1 MNTQTLVMVLV
12 FGTIIALVFIGYLA
26 FKPVGASPKQHRK
39 RLDKLRERYSSST
52 ETRTD
57 VQMRKILARQDNKL
71 DSFIGQILPR
81 PAELRKRLY
90 RTGKGWTMGKYGI
103 ASGSILLF
111 TIVML
116 AFSAKKLPFIL
127 DVVTAIFLAIALPH
141 FVVSRAIKKRLARF
155 VTLFPD
161 AIDLMVRGLRSGLP
175 ITESLGIVS
184 KEISDP
190 ISSEFRQ
197 ITDKIRIGRTMEQA
211 LNEAVD
217 RIPTAEFK
225 FFIIT
230 LSIQRE
236 TGGNL
241 AETLANLS
249 DVLRKR
255 MQMKL
260 KIKAM
265 SSEAKASAWIVG
277 SMPFIMFVILTLTKR
292 EFMEPFFSDNRMQAI
307 AAGGL
312 IWISIGIFVMSR
324 MVAFE
329 I

>member
-1 MNTQTLVMVLV
+1 MNNQMLLMCIV
-12 FGTIIALVFIGYLA
+12 FGTVVALAAIGYLA
-26 FKPVGASPKQHRK
+26 FQPAGATPKQHRR
-39 RLDKLRERYSSST
+39 RLDKLRERYSLST

-57 VQMRKILARQDNKL
+57 VQMRKILSRQDNKI

-81 PAELRKRLY
+81 PAELRKRLS
-90 RTGKGWTMGKYGI
+90 RTGKSWTIGNYGL
-103 ASGSILLF
+103 ASGGILVFVTLILAL
-111 TIVML
+111 IVKLQFFL
-116 AFSAKKLPFIL
+116 AL
-127 DVVTAIFLAIALPH
+127 VVGTFLAIAVPH
-141 FVVSRAIKKRLARF
+141 LVVSKLLKKRLKNF

-184 KEISDP
+184 KELPDP
-190 ISSEFRQ
+190 VSTEFRMV
-197 ITDKIRIGRTMEQA
+197 TDKIRIGRTMEQA
-211 LNEAVD
+211 LNESVE
-217 RIPTAEFK
+217 RIPTPEFK

-241 AETLANLS
+241 AETLSNLS

-277 SMPFIMFVILTLTKR
+277 SMPFVMFVSLVLIKR
-292 EFMEPFFSDNRMQAI
+292 PFMEPFFSDHRMQAV
-307 AAGGL
+307 AGGGL
-312 IWISIGIFVMSR
+312 LWLSLGIFVMSR